1 MEWLGAERARSD
13 VEVIALAWDL
23 LASLGVGGLQL
34 ELNSLG
40 TAEDRQAYR
49 NALVA
54 WLEQRSE
61 ALDPD
66 SQARLSTNPLR
77 ILDSKTRTPRRFWK
91 TRPPWRMPYLMPA
104 VSVLRRCSAG

>member
-1 MEWLGAERARSD
+1 MARSGAARSD

-23 LASLGVGGLQL
+23 LANLGVGGLQL

-49 NALVA
+49 DALVA

-66 SQARLSTNPLR
+66 SRARLSTNPCASW
-77 ILDSKTRTPRRFWK
+77 IPKTRTPRRYWK
-91 TRPPWRMPYLMPA
+91 MHPRWRMPCVMPA
-104 VSVLRRCSAG
+104 VNVLNRCSEG

>member
-1 MEWLGAERARSD
+1 M
-13 VEVIALAWDL
+13 IALAWDL
-23 LASLGVGGLQL
+23 LASLGVGGGL

-40 TAEDRQAYR
+40 SAEDRQAYR

-77 ILDSKTRTPRRFWK
+77 ILDSKNKDMAAGRCPRWRTPCV
-91 TRPPWRMPYLMPA
+91 MPV
-104 VSVLRRCSAG
+104 VSASCSCSEV